1 MTRKYFIVSLFFLSL
16 FAKSAL
22 ADNIEFT
29 ATAKSNVSV
38 GESFVIT
45 YSINVNSGDFQSPPF
60 TGFTVLS
67 GPNQSSSYSTQTYN
81 GRTIQTVNIDVTYIL
96 MADEEGTFKIPPAT
110 IFVKGKSYKSNS
122 LTINVGKGSGNSKPP
137 SSNQNQR
144 NVPNQNNTTETEGNN
159 NDIYVKAI
167 TDKKSASLG
176 EQVILTYKLYTKIPV
191 SQYVIN
197 KLSSYTGFWSQDIAG
212 KESKVKQYN
221 EVVNGTTYA
230 VAEIR
235 KVALFPQKS
244 GTLKLEPLEVECL
257 AQIKTKTKDPFAN
270 FFNDPFFSNFTNNYF
285 DSYQNVKKTLKSNTV
300 TINVLPLP
308 ETNKPN
314 DFSGAV
320 GNYNLNSV
328 IDNSTAKAGDAI
340 TLKVTLNGN
349 GNLKLID
356 KLNIN
361 FPPDFEVYDP
371 KIDDKITMGSDG
383 MKGSRTFEYLIIP
396 RNAGQFTINPVS
408 FSYFDLGKKQYV
420 TLTTDSYTLN
430 IAKGSG
436 SETNV
441 TANTVNKEDIKY
453 IGNDIRYIKKND
465 FTLVKSSAVFF
476 SSMFYWILFLLPIII
491 FILFVIIWRKK
502 IKENSNIALMKTKKA
517 TKVARKRLQ
526 TANNYVKTNNSGA
539 FYEEVFKALW
549 GYLSDKL
556 NIPLSDLSKETVSDA
571 MIKIGVTEKTSSR
584 FIETINNCEFARF
597 APGGNTTASMDSIYS
612 EAAEI
617 ITVIEKEINK

>member
-1 MTRKYFIVSLFFLSL
+1 LNTSL
-16 FAKSAL
+16 
-22 ADNIEFT
+22 
-29 ATAKSNVSV
+29 
-38 GESFVIT
+38 
-45 YSINVNSGDFQSPPF
+45 
-60 TGFTVLS
+60 
-67 GPNQSSSYSTQTYN
+67 
-81 GRTIQTVNIDVTYIL
+81 
-96 MADEEGTFKIPPAT
+96 
-110 IFVKGKSYKSNS
+110 
-122 LTINVGKGSGNSKPP
+122 
-137 SSNQNQR
+137 
-144 NVPNQNNTTETEGNN
+144 
-159 NDIYVKAI
+159 
-167 TDKKSASLG
+167 
-176 EQVILTYKLYTKIPV
+176 
-191 SQYVIN
+191 
-197 KLSSYTGFWSQDIAG
+197 
-212 KESKVKQYN
+212 
-221 EVVNGTTYA
+221 
-230 VAEIR
+230 
-235 KVALFPQKS
+235 
-244 GTLKLEPLEVECL
+244 
-257 AQIKTKTKDPFAN
+257 
-270 FFNDPFFSNFTNNYF
+270 
-285 DSYQNVKKTLKSNTV
+285 
-300 TINVLPLP
+300 
-308 ETNKPN
+308 
-314 DFSGAV
+314 
-320 GNYNLNSV
+320 
-328 IDNSTAKAGDAI
+328 
-340 TLKVTLNGN
+340 
-349 GNLKLID
+349 
-356 KLNIN
+356 
-361 FPPDFEVYDP
+361 
-371 KIDDKITMGSDG
+371 
-383 MKGSRTFEYLIIP
+383 